1 MRNYRE
7 ISKDNIF
14 VRNANKIRDYSFEQS
29 ADIKKSIDMYIADNG
44 IFRTKELMKKAKE
57 FIRYC
62 DEDGILTII
71 KGMK

>member
-14 VRNANKIRDYSFEQS
+14 VRNANKIRDYSFERS
-29 ADIKKSIDMYIADNG
+29 ADIKKSIDMYIADSG
-44 IFRTKELMKKAKE
+44 IFRTKELMEKAKE

>member
-1 MRNYRE
+1 
-7 ISKDNIF
+7 
-14 VRNANKIRDYSFEQS
+14 
-29 ADIKKSIDMYIADNG
+29 MYIADNG
-44 IFRTKELMKKAKE
+44 IFRTKELMEKAKE